1 MLLAQMTQ
9 FSPAQLGTTLTIL
22 IVIAGGYWKLRRMED
37 YMRGK
42 GEPHKIKPQ
51 PLVVKEAEEFAT
63 LDRVEKVE
71 HNLEGLKSEVRLGF
85 AGLRED
91 RSRSTGNLHQRIEQ
105 MDRTSEARTEALR
118 REIKADN
125 KGMHERLN
133 LVLEK
138 VSEVRSSVEVCQ
150 GIHLKK

>member
-63 LDRVEKVE
+63 LDRVVDLLAET
-71 HNLEGLKSEVRLGF
+71 
-85 AGLRED
+85 AGGAIHRQD
-91 RSRSTGNLHQRIEQ
+91 VFQR
-105 MDRTSEARTEALR
+105 RA
-118 REIKADN
+118 
-125 KGMHERLN
+125 RLN
-133 LVLEK
+133 R
-138 VSEVRSSVEVCQ
+138 VRRAEE
-150 GIHLKK
+150 